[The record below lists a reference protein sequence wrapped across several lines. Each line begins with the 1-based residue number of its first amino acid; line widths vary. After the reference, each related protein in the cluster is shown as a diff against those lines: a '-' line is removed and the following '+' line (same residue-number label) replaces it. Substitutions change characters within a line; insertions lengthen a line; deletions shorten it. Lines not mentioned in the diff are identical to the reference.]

1 MTASRTA
8 ILFQTNMPESRQS
21 NRSSINQLQSD
32 IHVVNVE
39 GARTIDWQQTLHF
52 FSSPRLAMQASIVW
66 PLTWPRIRHPSELT
80 ERDWEKAR
88 WKRTAGRHTRK
99 FIYLSKYR
107 TEKWHKEGQNNS
119 FQRKVQLP
127 IFKGRWN
134 ISTVSI
140 RRHNTSWKH
149 SLLFDDR
156 AQPSAMCRCSSEL
169 NTTGECD
176 KMKDLRRIV
185 MIDLYH
191 FEL

>member
-1 MTASRTA
+1 MISTTFPLARDDISLLCRGWASVFIVSPPGIHISVGISVWGYTYHGDTH
-8 ILFQTNMPESRQS
+8 ITVTPV
-21 NRSSINQLQSD
+21 SD
-32 IHVVNVE
+32 TSPKWIDRE
-39 GARTIDWQQTLHF
+39 GLGKGKREMDGRIWQDN
-52 FSSPRLAMQASIVW
+52 S
-66 PLTWPRIRHPSELT
+66 
-80 ERDWEKAR
+80 
-88 WKRTAGRHTRK
+88 AGRHTRK
-99 FIYLSKYR
+99 FIYLSKYG

-134 ISTVSI
+134 ISMVSI